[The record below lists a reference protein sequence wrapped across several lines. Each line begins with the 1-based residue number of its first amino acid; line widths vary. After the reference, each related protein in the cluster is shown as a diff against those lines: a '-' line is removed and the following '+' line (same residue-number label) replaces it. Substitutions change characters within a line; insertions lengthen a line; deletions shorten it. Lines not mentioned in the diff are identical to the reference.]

1 MVQAAN
7 GSFPWKGSILQFL
20 EEVQA
25 NANKAIEAY
34 AFEIAAYIPAIGDI
48 NPDMAMPGDGGN
60 VNDMQG
66 TSTGGGAVWGG

>member
-48 NPDMAMPGDGGN
+48 NPDMDMPGDY
-60 VNDMQG
+60 MQD
-66 TSTGGGAVWGG
+66 TSTGSTGGAAVWGE